1 MSENEERKKKSQSR
15 KNKKTLSHLPVRD
28 QQQRVGCLDRLEVK
42 GGLARAEHGVAVERA
57 LDGDAM
63 RYRESGFFF

>member
-1 MSENEERKKKSQSR
+1 MKKEERRRKKKGRR
-15 KNKKTLSHLPVRD
+15 KKENKKKLSLTHLPVRD
-28 QQQRVGCLDRLEVK
+28 QQQRVCRLDSLEVK

-63 RYRESGFFF
+63 